1 MAGMES
7 SEKPLLCRRHVAA
20 GLAFWAIYC
29 VIAVGLRGVRWD
41 EQYEFA
47 QVITREVVYPEGHPY
62 PYCVRNALNL
72 QIYATAALDWLTGS
86 PAIVCGFRNML
97 YLLATVTPVYLLGV
111 LLGGRALAGHAAAVL
126 ILLGAHEEFDA
137 CYQLFAWPQYAST
150 GHVGL
155 GYALTALAL
164 LAGGHLGAGLF
175 MLGLMPCVHIGQMP
189 ILLGC
194 SAVAGAY
201 TALKDRA
208 ELKHILRSA
217 PWGLA
222 GLAVCA
228 AVWLGKG
235 AVHVPLPQ
243 SGPYVSTADAAAV
256 WAGYIAQDALRALP
270 GRPTSYTN
278 SFIVLAAALLITTLL
293 YLSSRKNRQSS
304 IVNRQSMVWV
314 YVVLVA
320 AAVWGVMAV
329 HYAVGEHV
337 PYVLISWMPYRF
349 ANHAAYILI
358 AAVAAVLCGYSNKAQ
373 WVMPAVL
380 VVGAVRPFLAGLL
393 PGSLYMRYVAGGE
406 GLLFFLMGLA
416 CFVLLAQKTGTDSLF
431 GSLKSVSVPAF
442 CGSMAHKWLFAGGTA
457 VMLLSALAL
466 GLRHQFGLA
475 CALAGFVAAAVAPRW
490 QMRATSRV
498 AVAALA
504 LAVVLM
510 TAGQWRGRQHLP
522 AARFDRDVVSYLAAR
537 GEAGAMLLARPE
549 QYTLQARSGHP
560 VVADTCLAP
569 WIPYMP
575 SIGPAIQKI
584 HQDFYGETFSPP
596 HKGEWNTLWSERTE
610 ADWQDLR
617 RAYGVGYVVS
627 PNQVPLQLPVA
638 VPGPVE
644 TLYRIP

>member
-20 GLAFWAIYC
+20 GLVFWAIFC
-29 VIAVGLRGVRWD
+29 VAAVYLRGVRWD

-47 QVITREVVYPEGHPY
+47 QVITRQVVYPEGHPY

-72 QIYATAALDWLTGS
+72 QIYATAALDWLTRS
-86 PAIVCGFRNML
+86 PAVVCGFRNVL
-97 YLLATVTPVYLLGV
+97 YLLATVAPVYLLGA

-137 CYQLFAWPQYAST
+137 CYQMFAWPQYAST
-150 GHVGL
+150 GHAGL

-189 ILLGC
+189 ILLAC
-194 SAVAGAY
+194 CAVAGVSA
-201 TALKDRA
+201 AWNCKGDLKP
-208 ELKHILRSA
+208 ILRAA
-217 PWGLA
+217 PWGAA

-243 SGPYVSTADAAAV
+243 SGPYVSTADSAAV
-256 WAGYIAQDALRALP
+256 WVGYISQDALRALP
-270 GRPTSYTN
+270 GRPTSYTT
-278 SFIVLAAALLITTLL
+278 SFIALAAALLITTLL
-293 YLSSRKNRQSS
+293 YLSSRKTPLPATRNPQW
-304 IVNRQSMVWV
+304 MVWV

-320 AAVWGVMAV
+320 GAVWGVMAV

-358 AAVAAVLCGYSNKAQ
+358 AAIAGILCGRSSKAQ

-380 VVGAVRPFLAGLL
+380 LLGTMRPILAGVL
-393 PGSLYMRYVAGGE
+393 PESVYTRYVAGGE
-406 GLLFFLMGLA
+406 GLLFFLMGSA
-416 CFVLLAQKTGTDSLF
+416 CFVLRAQLRENKR
-431 GSLKSVSVPAF
+431 AF
-442 CGSMAHKWLFAGGTA
+442 TGGTV
-457 VMLLSALAL
+457 VMLLGAVAL
-466 GLRHQFGLA
+466 GWAHQFGLA
-475 CALAGFVAAAVAPRW
+475 CALAGFMVAAVPMRWQPAITPPRLAVAAALAFSVVFITAAQW
-490 QMRATSRV
+490 Q
-498 AVAALA
+498 
-504 LAVVLM
+504 
-510 TAGQWRGRQHLP
+510 GRQHLP
-522 AARFDRDVVSYLAAR
+522 ASQFDRDVVGYLAER

-549 QYTLQARSGHP
+549 QYTMQARTGHP

-575 SIGPAIQKI
+575 SIGPAVQKI

-596 HKGEWNTLWSERTE
+596 HKGDWNSLWKGRTQR
-610 ADWQDLR
+610 DWLDLG

-627 PNQVPLQLPVA
+627 PNHVPLQLPVA
-638 VPGPVE
+638 VRGPIE
-644 TLYRIP
+644 TMYWIPSKGV

>member
-7 SEKPLLCRRHVAA
+7 SEKPLLCRRHVAS
-20 GLAFWAIYC
+20 GLAFWAIFC
-29 VIAVGLRGVRWD
+29 VVAVGLRGVRWD

-47 QVITREVVYPEGHPY
+47 QVITRQVVYPEGHPY

-72 QIYATAALDWLTGS
+72 QIYATSALDWLTAS
-86 PAIVCGFRNML
+86 PAVVSGFRNVL
-97 YLLATVTPVYLLGV
+97 YLLATVAPVYLLGA

-137 CYQLFAWPQYAST
+137 CYQMFAWPHYAST

-189 ILLGC
+189 ILLASC
-194 SAVAGAY
+194 AVVGAY
-201 TALKDRA
+201 AALKNRA
-208 ELKHILRSA
+208 ELKPILRSA
-217 PWGLA
+217 PWGMA

-235 AVHVPLPQ
+235 AMHVPLPQ
-243 SGPYVSTADAAAV
+243 SGPYVSTADSAAV

-304 IVNRQSMVWV
+304 SRNPQWMVWV

-329 HYAVGEHV
+329 HYALGEHV

-358 AAVAAVLCGYSNKAQ
+358 AATAAVLCAYSSKAQ

-380 VVGAVRPFLAGLL
+380 VLGALRPILDGVL
-393 PGSLYMRYVAGGE
+393 PESVYTRYVAGGE
-406 GLLFFLMGLA
+406 GLLFFLAGSA
-416 CFVLLAQKTGTDSLF
+416 CFVLLEQLREQKAGTDTLF
-431 GSLKSVSVPAF
+431 PKLPGKSESVPVF
-442 CGSMAHKWLFAGGTA
+442 CAGGTA
-457 VMLLSALAL
+457 VMLLSAAAL
-466 GLRHQFGLA
+466 GLLHQFGLA
-475 CALAGFVAAAVAPRW
+475 CALAGFVATAAATRW
-490 QMRATSRV
+490 QVTVTRRL
-498 AVAALA
+498 AVAAVA
-504 LAVVLM
+504 LAVVFM
-510 TAGQWRGRQHLP
+510 TATQWHGRQHLP
-522 AARFDRDVVSYLAAR
+522 ASKFDRDVVSYLAGR
-537 GEAGAMLLARPE
+537 GAAEAMLLARPE

-596 HKGEWNTLWSERTE
+596 HKGEWNMLWKKRTVK
-610 ADWQDLR
+610 DWEDLGR
-617 RAYGVGYVVS
+617 VYGVGYVVS
-627 PNQVPLQLPVA
+627 PNHVPLQLPVA
-638 VPGPVE
+638 VGGQME
-644 TLYRIP
+644 TMYRIP